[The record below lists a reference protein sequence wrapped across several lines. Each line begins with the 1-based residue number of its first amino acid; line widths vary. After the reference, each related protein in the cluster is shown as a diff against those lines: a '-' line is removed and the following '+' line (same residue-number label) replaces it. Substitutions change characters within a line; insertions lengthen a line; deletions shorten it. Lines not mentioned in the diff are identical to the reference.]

1 MLRRRG
7 MTRCVRASENAGLR
21 SPAVTRTEHV
31 KHRKFLDALA
41 AALIE
46 SDDIWQIET
55 SSDGSALV
63 ARADDQD
70 GVVVAVI
77 EAGALDETVT
87 VDHVVRVE
95 GLATRVGAT
104 AFDGRPAAFLCS
116 RREPAAGAIQAAYL
130 RNMRILHVRST
141 GADTWGRDVAVLSHQ
156 EFTQPL
162 DAPVLDEQEWQ
173 EIHNG
178 SDRAV
183 FHDGE
188 QNPIATFAGL
198 RAELVRHE
206 ETEVSSW
213 GSAWGTGK
221 FEMPADTVMTV
232 PGEPPVPVTGVTL
245 RFHKET
251 RPLYAASEEGA
262 FASLATSWLWG

>member
-1 MLRRRG
+1 
-7 MTRCVRASENAGLR
+7 MTLI
-21 SPAVTRTEHV
+21 EHA
-31 KHRKFLDALA
+31 KHRQFLDALA

-46 SDDIWQIET
+46 EDDIWQIET
-55 SSDGSALV
+55 SPDGSALV

-70 GVVVAVI
+70 GVVVALI
-77 EAGALDETVT
+77 EAGALDQAVT
-87 VDHVVRVE
+87 VDDVVRVE
-95 GLATRVGAT
+95 GLAGRVGAT

-116 RREPAAGAIQAAYL
+116 RREPAEGAIQAAYL

-141 GADTWGRDVAVLSHQ
+141 GADTWGHDVAVLSQQ
-156 EFTQPL
+156 EFTQPR

-188 QNPIATFAGL
+188 QNPIANFAGL
-198 RAELVRHE
+198 RAELVWHE
-206 ETEVSSW
+206 ETEVSPW
-213 GSAWGTGK
+213 GGAWGTGQ
-221 FEMPADTVMTV
+221 FEMPAGTVMTV
-232 PGEPPVPVTGVTL
+232 PGERPLPVTAVTL

-251 RPLYAASEEGA
+251 RPVYAASEEGA
-262 FASLATSWLWG
+262 FADLATSWLWG